1 MKYSIKIVK
10 RICIKKDDKNFG
22 RRMLIVHLLKNKAV
36 YKWFCIYLWKAH

>member
-22 RRMLIVHLLKNKAV
+22 RRMLIVHLLKDKLV
-36 YKWFCIYLWKAH
+36 FKWFYIFLWKVR